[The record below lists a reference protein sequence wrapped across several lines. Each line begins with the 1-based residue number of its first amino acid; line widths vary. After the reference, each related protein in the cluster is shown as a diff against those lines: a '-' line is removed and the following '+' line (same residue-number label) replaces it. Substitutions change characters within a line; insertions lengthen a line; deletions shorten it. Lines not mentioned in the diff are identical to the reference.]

1 MVVLGINEGINSS
14 VVVSDAG
21 RIRFALQEE
30 RVCREKEF
38 VGFPHQALAFTMK
51 HLNLSPSDLSAVCLS
66 NLKSPGFT
74 KAEFH
79 QAYQRNAEQSI
90 EELVA
95 KPGRWQKLQ
104 KTRLTPARPKPPQ
117 PDPHNLKVEGFLQ
130 QHGLGGVELVRSHHH
145 LNHAAAAYFGCRRN
159 HHEPHLVLSLDGGGD
174 DDCAHVYIGEK
185 GRLRLLGATPA
196 GHSVGNLYSRVTHFM
211 GMTPHEHEYKLMGL
225 AAYAKPDYCRDVI
238 ARFRDYLEVDP
249 EDPTRFRCKL
259 PVTTFQCAPFLR
271 RDFPRVRFDNLAG
284 AMQFFTEE
292 LLCQWVGG
300 LIRQTGIGRVVCA
313 GGVFMNV
320 KANQRLAALPGMTY
334 FDVFPSCGD
343 ETLPFGACWNLQ
355 AQRAADQGEDIRF
368 ETFCLGPT
376 PAYDLELARQK
387 YADRVEF
394 RPLSDP
400 EAELAQMAADG
411 LVVARCRGPMEFGAR
426 ALGNR
431 SITADPSETRI
442 IPRINKMIKQRDFW
456 MPFAP
461 AVLLEDAA
469 EFLQLP
475 ASLPERVSPFMMHT
489 FDTTA
494 RRDEFLAGVHAYD
507 ETARAQVVSP
517 ASNEGFH
524 RYIQEFK
531 RRRGKG
537 VVLNTSFNLH
547 GWPIVMGACDALE
560 VMVNSDLTHLIL
572 EDWLVTK
579 RT

>member
-38 VGFPHQALAFTMK
+38 VGFPRQALDFTLK
-51 HLNLSPSDLSAVCLS
+51 HLALSPSDVDAVCLS

-74 KAEFH
+74 KSEFH
-79 QAYQRNAEQSI
+79 QAYARNAEQSI
-90 EELVA
+90 QELVA
-95 KPGRWQKLQ
+95 KPTRWQKLQ
-104 KTRLTPARPKPPQ
+104 KARLTPARAKKPA
-117 PDPHNLKVEGFLQ
+117 PDPHNVKVEQLLAE
-130 QHGLGGVELVRSHHH
+130 HGLGQVEVMRSHHH
-145 LNHAAAAYFGCRRN
+145 LNHAAAAYFGCRQN
-159 HHEPHLVLSLDGGGD
+159 HADPHLVLTLDGGGD
-174 DDCAHVYIGEK
+174 DDCAHVYVGEK

-225 AAYAKPDYCRDVI
+225 AAYAKPDYCRDLI
-238 ARFRDYLEVDP
+238 ARFREYLEVDP
-249 EDPTRFRCKL
+249 QDPTRFHCKL
-259 PVTTFQCAPFLR
+259 PVTTFQCSPFLT

-292 LLCQWVGG
+292 LLIQWVRG
-300 LIRQTGIGRVVCA
+300 LIRHTGIGRVVCA

-320 KANQRLAALPGMTY
+320 KANQRLAALPEMRY

-343 ETLPFGACWNLQ
+343 ETLPFGACWNLH
-355 AQRAADQGEDIRF
+355 AQRSADQGANIEFD
-368 ETFCLGPT
+368 TFCLGPSPT
-376 PAYDLELARQK
+376 YDLDEARRK
-387 YADRVEF
+387 YADQVVF
-394 RPLSDP
+394 TALQDP
-400 EAELAQMAADG
+400 EAELARLVADG

-461 AVLLEDAA
+461 AVLLEDAGQ
-469 EFLQLP
+469 FLQLP
-475 ASLPERVSPFMMHT
+475 ASLPNRLSPFMMHT

-517 ASNEGFH
+517 SSNAGFY
-524 RYIQEFK
+524 RYIEEFK
-531 RRRGKG
+531 RLKNKG

-560 VMVNSDLTHLIL
+560 VMVQSDLTHLIL

-579 RT
+579 RA